1 MAPICKQPWK
11 GPSWIGLTP
20 MLSFIINNKEV
31 QTKFNITNS
40 VSEWIGGWVGVRV
53 SEWVGRWVGEWMS
66 EWVSGCIYDSQDL
79 QAYTLSHRGE
89 WPSGL
94 RRYDQ
99 NRNIPGLNPR
109 RLPARTSRL
118 LVGRRGVIGHSQLN
132 PTSRPSTHP
141 PIRNC
146 GLEINDPP
154 PHAKMRKDHIS

>member
-1 MAPICKQPWK
+1 MLIKISLLLLTFRWYYN
-11 GPSWIGLTP
+11 PSNP
-20 MLSFIINNKEV
+20 PNPPNF
-31 QTKFNITNS
+31 
-40 VSEWIGGWVGVRV
+40 
-53 SEWVGRWVGEWMS
+53 GE
-66 EWVSGCIYDSQDL
+66 SG
-79 QAYTLSHRGE
+79 
-89 WPSGL
+89 PSGL

-141 PIRNC
+141 PTRNC